1 MATRGRR
8 KGFVMPEEHRNK
20 IRISQLLSRLCDLAE
35 GKITPESMPAHAV
48 TAALGV
54 LRKALP
60 DLSAQELSVTER
72 QPFAL
77 LPAQLEDAETWE
89 SASKPKS
96 N

>member
-1 MATRGRR
+1 
-8 KGFVMPEEHRNK
+8 MPEAHRSK
-20 IRISQLLSRLCDLAE
+20 IRTTQILNRLCDLAE
-35 GKITPESMPAHAV
+35 GKISPDSMPAHAV

-60 DLSAQELSVTER
+60 DLSAQEVSVTER

-77 LPAQLEDAETWE
+77 LPAQVDDAETWE
-89 SASKPKS
+89 SASKPKP